1 MVSAGISEGIILVAS
16 VIVAASLSG
25 VVLSKAGALNSAFT
39 ISSEAQQEA
48 TLTKIKIVYAI
59 GTSSSPTVNVWV
71 KNVGSTPVKNTDKVD
86 VYFGAIGATTSV
98 AYNATGNP
106 KWVYNPSTV
115 NVWQIKDTVRID
127 ITMSSNLAA
136 STTYMVKIVT
146 PNGVTDEYIFST

>member
-1 MVSAGISEGIILVAS
+1 MVSAGISEGIILAAS

-39 ISSEAQQEA
+39 VASEAQKEA

-71 KNVGSTPVKNTDKVD
+71 KNVGSTPVTNTDKVD
-86 VYFGAIGATTSV
+86 VYFGAIGSTTRI
-98 AYNATGNP
+98 AYNSGSNP
-106 KWVYNPSTV
+106 QWVYNPAMS
-115 NVWQIKDTVRID
+115 VWQVKDTVRID
-127 ITMSSNLAA
+127 ITMTGNLAA

-146 PNGVTDEYIFST
+146 SNGITDEYIFST

>member
-16 VIVAASLSG
+16 VMVAASLSG

-39 ISSEAQQEA
+39 VSSEVQKET

-71 KNVGSTPVKNTDKVD
+71 KNIGSTPVTNTEKVD
-86 VYFGAIGATTSV
+86 VYFGAIGSTTRI
-98 AYNATGNP
+98 AYNAGSNP
-106 KWVYNPSTV
+106 QWVYNPAVT
-115 NVWQIKDTVRID
+115 VWQVKDTARID
-127 ITMSSNLAA
+127 ITMSSNLTA